1 MFSTHLYP
9 LILISSYPIRNYP
22 GRCVWSYWCHYSH
35 RGDCLCFQEVC
46 HYSTFFLFVLGH
58 IICYFTFSVFTLEFL
73 SFNFFYFL
81 GLAWR
86 NVRRKMGSQ
95 QSSRWKC
102 RPLRWGK
109 QKHSQPL
116 LKCPQSKLERN
127 LRTYNFKP
135 QMYIETFVFV
145 FLVKWFFF
153 FLRSK
158 GLTKKKGQITFLLLI
173 YLYFILVSSV
183 WKFLIY
189 IVLYVRQ
196 TGHITIKILS
206 RNVCMVLN
214 GLKCKTVALS
224 ACENISV
231 WW

>member
-153 FLRSK
+153 FFKKQRLD
-158 GLTKKKGQITFLLLI
+158 KKKRANYISVAYLL
-173 YLYFILVSSV
+173 
-183 WKFLIY
+183 
-189 IVLYVRQ
+189 VLYTCVFSLEVSNL
-196 TGHITIKILS
+196 HCFICPSNWSYHNK
-206 RNVCMVLN
+206 NF
-214 GLKCKTVALS
+214 K
-224 ACENISV
+224 
-231 WW
+231 